1 MKTVEL
7 IKNRIGNKR
16 CAVLGFGVSN
26 VPLVEVLLEC
36 VNEITVHDKKDI
48 EKLGEKAKLFS
59 SQGVRFVTGENYLDE
74 INADIIFRSP
84 GIRPDYDGIRKAIE
98 NGAEL
103 TSEMELFLELT
114 PAYILGVTGSDG
126 KTTTTTIAYKLLEK
140 EFEKSDRKIYVGG
153 NIGTPLL
160 SKVGEMTERD
170 ICVLELSSFQLFTAK
185 KSPHRAIITN
195 LSPNHLDWH
204 KDMEEYID
212 AKTNIYKHGCIKL
225 TLNGNNHPSKELSV
239 ADDIE
244 LALFSVDYSYDDIV
258 EKYKDKPDEKSKS
271 AMFVHEGS
279 IYRYY
284 NNHVLNVLNIDS
296 ILIPGR
302 HNIENYMAAISL
314 TWGMV
319 SEPTIKYIAKTF
331 GGVEHRLEIVR
342 VIDGVGYINSS
353 IDSSPTRTAAALSA
367 LPIKPIVI
375 CGGYD
380 KQIPFEP
387 LADALNERAKAVVL
401 TGATAEKIN
410 SVLKSSNSTIDIYI
424 EKDFDKAVKLAR
436 DIANKD
442 DIVLLSPACASFDA
456 FDNFMQRGNRFKE
469 IVNEFK

>member
-7 IKNRIGNKR
+7 IKNRIKNSR

-26 VPLVEVLLEC
+26 IPLVEVLLRC
-36 VNEITVHDKKDI
+36 GNEITVHDKKDI
-48 EKLGEKAKLFS
+48 EKLGRKAKEFES
-59 SQGVRFVTGENYLDE
+59 HGVKFVTGENYLDK
-74 INADIIFRSP
+74 IDADIIFRSP
-84 GIRPDYDGIRKAIE
+84 GIRSDYEGIKNAVA

-140 EFEKSDRKIYVGG
+140 EFENTEHKVYVGG

-160 SKVGEMTERD
+160 AKVGEMTEKD
-170 ICVLELSSFQLFTAK
+170 ICVLELSSFQLFTCK
-185 KSPHRAIITN
+185 KAIDRAVITN

-204 KDMEEYID
+204 KDMTEYVE
-212 AKTNIYKHGCIKL
+212 AKTNIYKYGATNL
-225 TLNGNNHPSKELSV
+225 TLNGNNALSQQLMV
-239 ADDIE
+239 DDGIK
-244 LALFSVDYSYDDIV
+244 LSLFSADYSYEDIV
-258 EKYKDKPDEKSKS
+258 EKYKDKPDERSES
-271 AMFVHEGS
+271 AMFIHDGH

-284 NNHVLNVLNIDS
+284 NNHILKILKLDS
-296 ILIPGR
+296 ILLPGR

-314 TWGMV
+314 TWGLV

-331 GGVEHRLEIVR
+331 VGVEHRLELVR
-342 VIDGVGYINSS
+342 ELDGVIYINSS
-353 IDSSPTRTAAALSA
+353 IDSSPSRTAAALSA
-367 LPIKPIVI
+367 LPVKPIVI

-380 KQIPFEP
+380 KNIPFEP

-401 TGATAEKIN
+401 TGDTAERIN
-410 SVLKSSNSTIDIYI
+410 AVLKSSNSQIDIYL
-424 EKDFDKAVKLAR
+424 ESDFKKAVEKAR
-436 DIANKD
+436 SIAKKY